1 MCGIAANTS
10 SEMAVLTKQLWSQ
23 TMMSGGGGGGGGGG
37 ERERERGRG
46 TLCPVRYHVHN
57 VIAAGGCRVV
67 RMYSVTHSVTQPV
80 QSYQSAAICD
90 SHAV

>member
-23 TMMSGGGGGGGGGG
+23 TMMSGGAEGGRGGGGGG
-37 ERERERGRG
+37 ERERG